1 MATTRV
7 DSEGGTMNK
16 INLTV
21 LSVLLDNLRKGLLLL
36 VLAFS
41 SASFAQS
48 VLSDSPSLL
57 SGSKTG
63 KLEEI
68 HESDNFMT
76 ISGRNYDFH
85 NDTIEVY
92 YEGKRV
98 RTHFLNEG
106 LVLRFVLD
114 TDGVL
119 AKIEILGPVDLIVA
133 LEES

>member
-114 TDGVL
+114 KDGVL